1 MNKNFINVLISVVAL
16 IVSFIIFEGFLI
28 AKNTVIPNYDVEMWK
43 YSRLLKE
50 KDANEMI
57 GHVHKKNTEVEL
69 QKTLI
74 RTNELGLRGPSIAE
88 SNWLKVDNRV
98 LLLGSSIAL
107 GWGVPE
113 NKILSSVLQDL
124 AKKDSKSW
132 SVLNAGVGNYNTE
145 RYVTNYMQNLRK
157 LDPDT
162 LVVLFFVNDTELLK
176 NNSGNFFTR
185 NFQFAVLIWKYIR
198 AFNENLGL
206 ENIQDYYTS
215 KFEPN
220 YDGYKKARS
229 SLARLKNH
237 CDATQKKCLIAMMPD
252 IHNFDPY
259 PLHFVHENIKKLSQN
274 LGLKYLDLYPYFD
287 GIDTKSLWNSY
298 NDPHP
303 NELGHKIIAEAIY
316 KTLK

>member
-1 MNKNFINVLISVVAL
+1 MNKNFLNVLISVVAL

-28 AKNTVIPNYDVEMWK
+28 AKNALIPNYDVEMWK
-43 YSRLLKE
+43 YSRLLKD

-57 GHVHKKNTEVEL
+57 GHVHKKNTEAEL
-69 QKTLI
+69 QKILI

-98 LLLGSSIAL
+98 LVLGSSIAL

-113 NKILSSVLQDL
+113 DKVLSSMLQDL
-124 AKKDSKSW
+124 ANKDNKSW
-132 SVLNAGVGNYNTE
+132 SVLNAGVGNYNTQ
-145 RYVTNYMQNLRK
+145 RYVTNYMENLRK

-162 LVVLFFVNDTELLK
+162 LVVLFFVNDTELLQ

-185 NFQFAVLIWKYIR
+185 NFQFAVLIWKYIKS
-198 AFNENLGL
+198 FNENLGL
-206 ENIQDYYTS
+206 ENIQDYYKS

-220 YDGYKKARS
+220 YDGYKKAKS
-229 SLARLKNH
+229 SLAILKNH

-287 GIDTKSLWNSY
+287 AIDTKRLWNSY